1 MNAPNQT
8 VNLNGTP
15 VLLSASMTDEVA
27 AGPRARELYTA
38 IGLFV
43 HEVIAAGGRIVFGG
57 HPGIT
62 PLVREAV
69 SKLGKENVVD
79 LYQLRRFEGSAPA
92 EIRDD
97 RVFGRIHWIESAADD
112 IDAELGQMRDQMA
125 EAARAAVFLG
135 GKAADH
141 YGKTPGIRDEY
152 QRFMEKRPDGPV
164 YLVGLL
170 GGETLNLI
178 RELEAG
184 AQPARNGLS
193 EEERRVIH
201 HSTSIDLIVSLI
213 IEDLAR
219 KAAENGKQA

>member
-1 MNAPNQT
+1 MNASNPT
-8 VNLNGTP
+8 VDLNGTP
-15 VLLSASMTDEVA
+15 VLLSAGMTDEVA
-27 AGPRARELYTA
+27 DGPRAQEFYIA

-43 HEVIAAGGRIVFGG
+43 HEVIAADGRIVFGG
-57 HPGIT
+57 HPSIT

-69 SKLGKENVVD
+69 SRLGKENVVD

-92 EIRDD
+92 EMGDD

-135 GKAADH
+135 GKTADH

-152 QRFMEKRPDGPV
+152 QRFIEKRPDGPV

-184 AQPARNGLS
+184 AQPAGNGLS